1 MSGLLSFERL
11 EQRSRR
17 SQYSRRFRE
26 IVSVAAKYGLAD
38 QLQKLPGK
46 RIAKS
51 LRRPDGQNIAE
62 LPVPVRIRMAL
73 TELGTTFIKFGQML
87 STRPDLVG
95 EDVAR
100 ELTNLQSAA
109 PPEPPGVAER
119 TIEAELGAPPD
130 KVFGSFEATPFAS
143 ASIAQVHHARL
154 RSGESVVVKI
164 QRDGI
169 AKTIEADLGI
179 LADLATLV
187 ERYSEELRAYHPTAV
202 VRQFT
207 RTMRGELDF
216 RRELR
221 NLEVFRKNFAD
232 DPTVHFPVP
241 YPELSSGRVLTME
254 RLEGVLVSQIKLMPG
269 QSPDLDEFTRRGANM
284 YLEMIFRDAFY
295 HADPHPGN
303 LMVLPD
309 SVVGVLDC
317 GMVEHLDDELREQ
330 IEDLLLAAVHG
341 DARTVTDAVWNLSTS
356 PPISG
361 RQRLHTDI
369 VDVVGEYAGQTLGS
383 VNVGHLVSS
392 LTTIIHENRLFLPPG
407 AMLLLRMLG
416 ELEGTAKQVNPS
428 FGLWALIKP
437 YAEEAAR
444 RRFMPKRVLQLVQR
458 GSSQWIRLA
467 QTLPNDLNDML
478 QGIRAGTFS
487 VHLEHRRL
495 EPVVNRLVL
504 GLLASSLLLGSS
516 MLWSLQAQPLVR
528 GVSLFGAI
536 GYAAAFWL
544 AWKLL
549 RAIRRSER
557 PSVDA

>member
-1 MSGLLSFERL
+1 MTGLLSLERL
-11 EQRSRR
+11 ERRSRR

-26 IVSVAAKYGLAD
+26 ILSVAAKYGLAD
-38 QLQKLPGK
+38 QLQKLPGN

-51 LRRPDGQNIAE
+51 LRGPDGQNITE
-62 LPVPVRIRMAL
+62 LPVPVRIHMAL
-73 TELGTTFIKFGQML
+73 TDLGTTFIKFGQML
-87 STRPDLVG
+87 STRADLVG

-100 ELTNLQSAA
+100 ELTHLQSNAS
-109 PPEPPGVAER
+109 PEPPGVAER
-119 TIEAELGAPPD
+119 TIEAELGAAPD
-130 KVFGSFEATPFAS
+130 TLFASFEPTPFAS

-179 LADLATLV
+179 LEDLATLV

-216 RRELR
+216 HRELR
-221 NLEVFRKNFAD
+221 NLELFRKNFAD

-241 YPELSSGRVLTME
+241 YPELSTARVLTME
-254 RLEGVLVSQIKLMPG
+254 RLEGVLVSRIKLIPG
-269 QSPDLDEFTRRGANM
+269 DNPDLDEFTRRGANM

-309 SVVGVLDC
+309 NVVGVLDC
-317 GMVEHLDDELREQ
+317 GMVEHLDDELRES
-330 IEDLLLAAVHG
+330 IEDLLLAAVQG
-341 DARTVTDAVWNLSTS
+341 DARTWTDAVWNLSTS

-369 VDVVGEYAGQTLGS
+369 VDLVGDYAGQTLGS
-383 VNVGHLVSS
+383 VNVGRLVSS
-392 LTTIIHENRLFLPPG
+392 LTAVIHDNRLFLPPG

-437 YAEEAAR
+437 YAEEAVR
-444 RRFMPKRVLQLVQR
+444 RRFTPKRVVAHVQR
-458 GSSQWIRLA
+458 GAAQWARLA
-467 QTLPNDLNDML
+467 QTLPADLNDMM

-487 VHLEHRRL
+487 VQLEHRRL

-504 GLLASSLLLGSS
+504 GVLAASLLLGSS

-536 GYAAAFWL
+536 GYVL
-544 AWKLL
+544 ASGLALNLL

-557 PSVDA
+557 STVDR

>member
-1 MSGLLSFERL
+1 MSGFLSLERL
-11 EQRSRR
+11 ERRSRR
-17 SQYSRRFRE
+17 SHYSRRFRE
-26 IVSVAAKYGLAD
+26 IVSVAARYGLAD

-46 RIAKS
+46 RIAES
-51 LRRPDGQNIAE
+51 LRRPDGQKITE

-87 STRPDLVG
+87 STRADLVG
-95 EDVAR
+95 DDVAR
-100 ELTNLQSAA
+100 ELTHLQSNA
-109 PPEPPGVAER
+109 PPQPSGVAER
-119 TIEAELGAPPD
+119 TIEAELGAPPA
-130 KVFGSFEATPFAS
+130 KVFASFDPTPFAS
-143 ASIAQVHHARL
+143 ASIAQVHYARL

-169 AKTIEADLGI
+169 ARTIEADLGI
-179 LADLATLV
+179 LADLAALV

-216 RRELR
+216 RRERR
-221 NLEVFRKNFAD
+221 NMEVFRRNFAD

-241 YPELSSGRVLTME
+241 YPELSTGRVLTME
-254 RLEGVLVSQIKLMPG
+254 RLEGVLVSQVKLLPG
-269 QSPDLDEFTRRGANM
+269 ENPDLDEFTRRGANM

-303 LMVLPD
+303 LMILPD
-309 SVVGVLDC
+309 NVVGVLDC
-317 GMVEHLDDELREQ
+317 GMVEHLDDELRES

-341 DARTVTDAVWNLSTS
+341 DARTVTDAVWDLSTS

-369 VDVVGEYAGQTLGS
+369 VDLIGEYAGQTLGS

-392 LTTIIHENRLFLPPG
+392 LTAIIHDNRLFLPPG

-444 RRFMPKRVLQLVQR
+444 RRFMPKRVLLQVQR
-458 GSSQWIRLA
+458 GARQWARLA
-467 QTLPNDLNDML
+467 QTLPNDLNDMM

-516 MLWSLQAQPLVR
+516 MLWSLQARPLVR

-536 GYAAAFWL
+536 GYALAFAL

-557 PSVDA
+557 PTADA